1 MAALALGLSLLYLLT
16 AFGLRTVQHYRRTGE
31 TGFRGV
37 TGRPASLEWWGGI
50 LFVLALLL
58 ALLAPILQLVGSLA
72 PVSVLDAVP
81 LRIAG
86 VVLTGAGII
95 GTLTAQHS
103 MGISWRIGVDH
114 DETTG
119 LVTHGAFALA
129 RNPIFTAMITAG
141 LGLTLLAPNPAAL
154 AGVALLF
161 TAIEIQVRAVEEPYL
176 LAAHGQS
183 YRDYAA
189 RTGRFLPAFGRI
201 SVT

>member
-1 MAALALGLSLLYLLT
+1 MLT

-37 TGRPASLEWWGGI
+37 TGHPGSLEWWGGV

-58 ALLAPILQLVGSLA
+58 ALLAPIVQLTGVLA
-72 PVSVLDAVP
+72 PISALDAMPV
-81 LRIAG
+81 RIVGGALAG
-86 VVLTGAGII
+86 TGII
-95 GTLTAQHS
+95 GTLAAQHS
-103 MGISWRIGVDH
+103 MGTSWRIGVDH
-114 DETTG
+114 VETTG

-129 RNPIFTAMITAG
+129 RNPIFTDMVAVG

-154 AGVALLF
+154 AGAALLF

-189 RTGRFLPAFGRI
+189 QTGRFLPTFGRI
-201 SVT
+201 PAA